1 MKSYI
6 YRISPKNCLTSL
18 RITVPP
24 VNICSVYM
32 YNYCCVYSNLYWW
45 NKLRQTIWV
54 TLPSLSPR
62 VARTSIILFQLPNA
76 MHWLFP
82 KALPYKKL
90 VLTTNKRFGFIWYNY
105 IYIFSVMRQNI
116 NSWLRQIS
124 DCKQKTYDV
133 SLWKEKSWKSL

>member
-1 MKSYI
+1 MLRGKHCGCNI
-6 YRISPKNCLTSL
+6 AVIWFAHVMLVGISLINLQIIEIIHLQDFPKICLTSL

-82 KALPYKKL
+82 KALPYKKI
-90 VLTTNKRFGFIWYNY
+90 VLTTK
-105 IYIFSVMRQNI
+105 
-116 NSWLRQIS
+116 
-124 DCKQKTYDV
+124 
-133 SLWKEKSWKSL
+133 